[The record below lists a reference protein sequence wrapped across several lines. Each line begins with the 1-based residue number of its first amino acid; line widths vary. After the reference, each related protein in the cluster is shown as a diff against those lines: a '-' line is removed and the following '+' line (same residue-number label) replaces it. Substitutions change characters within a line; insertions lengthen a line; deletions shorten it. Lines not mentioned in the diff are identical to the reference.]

1 MWHLVQYCLCKL
13 IASVLHKGCLHC
25 IVLTQAVCVPFLLY
39 IVYVSFDHAI
49 LPPAN
54 IAVRSLGES
63 ANPCGFVSIHHFIY
77 KNADIFKES
86 GLFARAKGDTY
97 L

>member
-1 MWHLVQYCLCKL
+1 MCAFFALYC
-13 IASVLHKGCLHC
+13 
-25 IVLTQAVCVPFLLY
+25 VCVIRPRNF
-39 IVYVSFDHAI
+39 A
-49 LPPAN
+49 PTAN

-77 KNADIFKES
+77 KIADIFKES
-86 GLFARAKGDTY
+86 GLFARAKGGTY